1 MASQLNWGDVVSLQV
16 ATCGA
21 IGVTDSK
28 NTKIR
33 IHADLLGQRHFLSQ
47 LSQLSQLRKFREGD
61 LIQDNLLDLA
71 ELEKL
76 VC

>member
-1 MASQLNWGDVVSLQV
+1 MASQLDWGDVVSLQV

-21 IGVTDSK
+21 IDVTDSK

-33 IHADLLGQRHFLSQ
+33 IHADLHGQRHF
-47 LSQLSQLRKFREGD
+47 LSQLRKFREGD

-71 ELEKL
+71 ELE
-76 VC
+76 